1 MNVCGVGAAVSA
13 RGRPQQEDCREFLGV
28 TLAPGAA
35 AVLLGGSEQ
44 PSCDTEAKLAACT
57 AHRRRS
63 ATHNCLSVE
72 LSHLEKGSS
81 FEVLRTALLL
91 FLPWDPLSPSVLK
104 GRSHN
109 SFPGLYQLH
118 LCQSLCFQS

>member
-1 MNVCGVGAAVSA
+1 MESVGIGILAC
-13 RGRPQQEDCREFLGV
+13 GRPQQEDCRKFLV
-28 TLAPGAA
+28 ATLAPGAG

-44 PSCDTEAKLAACT
+44 PSYDTEAKLAACT

-63 ATHNCLSVE
+63 ATHNCLSVG

-91 FLPWDPLSPSVLK
+91 FLTMGSVI
-104 GRSHN
+104 
-109 SFPGLYQLH
+109 
-118 LCQSLCFQS
+118 SLCPERQKP